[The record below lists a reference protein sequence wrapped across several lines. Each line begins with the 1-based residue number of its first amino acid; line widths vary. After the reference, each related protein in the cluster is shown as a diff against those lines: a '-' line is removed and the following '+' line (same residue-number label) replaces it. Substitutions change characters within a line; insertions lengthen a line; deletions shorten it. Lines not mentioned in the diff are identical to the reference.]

1 MLMKSEIYKGGS
13 PEPHTSLEN
22 TFPKRV
28 SAFLSEE
35 DKVLLRDNGDRFCL
49 LHDLG
54 IPERYDAPVLQ
65 KITSVAASARGSRMP
80 IVADMMLMVK
90 RVIRMPTNQDLEFSS
105 DEDETDDDMILLHS
119 IETYEPKPIPLRNIP
134 FELWRRFAFKEGQT
148 RFKNVKFAWKS
159 FKLFQ

>member
-54 IPERYDAPVLQ
+54 IPERYHAPVLK

-80 IVADMMLMVK
+80 IVVDMMLMVK
-90 RVIRMPTNQDLEFSS
+90 RVIRMPTNQDLEFQAMRMRR
-105 DEDETDDDMILLHS
+105 TMI
-119 IETYEPKPIPLRNIP
+119 
-134 FELWRRFAFKEGQT
+134 
-148 RFKNVKFAWKS
+148 
-159 FKLFQ
+159 